1 MSTLATQ
8 LGRVLVTGGTGFVG
22 GHLLPRLQ
30 AEGVAVRVLSRRA
43 APVETSF
50 EWVRGDLTAR
60 ESLRP
65 AVAGVDTVL
74 HLGGY
79 AHAMSRPDPAELE
92 RHRRINLE
100 GTAALAEAAAEAGAR
115 RFVLV
120 SSVKAA
126 GEDPEQCI
134 DEDDTRMPRDPYGA
148 VKRLA
153 EERVLVTAAARGM
166 AASVLRPALVYG
178 PGVKGNLAAMMTA
191 IARGRFPP
199 VPETGNVRSM
209 VDVRDLVEAILAAA
223 TRPEAAGGTFII
235 TDGEAY
241 STRRIYLAMCAALG
255 RRPPRWS
262 LPAGLLRFMG
272 RLGDAGRMLTGR
284 DLPIDSTRVRRLLD
298 SACYRSVRA
307 EEALGF
313 HPRRRLEDALPE
325 MVAALATA

>member
-1 MSTLATQ
+1 MNARATQ

-22 GHLLPRLQ
+22 SHLLPRLR
-30 AEGVAVRVLSRRA
+30 AEGVGVRVLSRRA
-43 APVETSF
+43 APAGIPF
-50 EWVRGDLTAR
+50 EWVRGDLAVR
-60 ESLRP
+60 ESLLP

-79 AHAMSRPDPAELE
+79 AHALSRPDPVELE

-100 GTAALAEAAAEAGAR
+100 GTGALVEAAAEAGAR

-126 GEDPEQCI
+126 GEDPEGCI
-134 DEDDTRMPRDPYGA
+134 DEHHTRPPRDPYGA

-153 EERVLVTAAARGM
+153 EERVLATAAATGM
-166 AASVLRPALVYG
+166 AACVLRPALVYG
-178 PGVKGNLAAMMTA
+178 PGVKGNLAAMMRA

-223 TRPEAAGGTFII
+223 VRAEAAGGTFIL

-255 RRPPRWS
+255 RRPPRWT
-262 LPAGLLRFMG
+262 LPAGLLRLLG
-272 RLGDAGRMLTGR
+272 RLGDAGEGLLGR
-284 DLPIDSTRVRRLLD
+284 PLPIDSTRVRRLLE
-298 SACYRSVRA
+298 SACYRSVLA
-307 EEALGF
+307 EAGLGF
-313 HPRRRLEDALPE
+313 RPRYRLEDALPE
-325 MVAALATA
+325 MAAALGIP

>member
-1 MSTLATQ
+1 MSKLAAQ

-22 GHLLPRLQ
+22 GHLLPRLR
-30 AEGVAVRVLSRRA
+30 AEGVTVRVLSRRA
-43 APVETSF
+43 APVETPF
-50 EWVRGDLTAR
+50 DWVRGDLTAR
-60 ESLRP
+60 ESLLP

-92 RHRRINLE
+92 RHRRTNLE
-100 GTAALAEAAAEAGAR
+100 GTSTLVQAAAEAGAR

-126 GEDPEQCI
+126 GEDPQQCI
-134 DEDDTRMPRDPYGA
+134 DEDDARLPRDPYGA

-153 EERVLVTAAARGM
+153 EERVLATAGASGM
-166 AASVLRPALVYG
+166 AACVLRPALVYG

-223 TRPEAAGGTFII
+223 VRPEAAGGTFIL

-255 RRPPRWS
+255 RRPPPWT
-262 LPAGLLRFMG
+262 LPAGLLRLLG
-272 RLGDAGRMLTGR
+272 RLGDAGEALFGR
-284 DLPIDSTRVRRLLD
+284 DLPIDSTRVRRLLE

-307 EEALGF
+307 EAGLGF
-313 HPRRRLEDALPE
+313 RPRHRLEDALPE
-325 MVAALATA
+325 MVAALRNP